1 MVYFYEH
8 GGDRKSIL
16 IILLSKRGERR
27 RRVKS
32 RNLYTGPMD
41 KDKSREDEYERGGWA
56 GQGRATGEKWGQ
68 L

>member
-16 IILLSKRGERR
+16 IILLSKQGER